1 MKRIINGFEV
11 DWASE
16 RMFAEHR
23 SVYSLVGSAAAG
35 VAVQAPRAAGSA
47 ASDWIPQQHVLATAP
62 CFAA

>member
-16 RMFAEHR
+16 RMFAEAQVR
-23 SVYSLVGSAAAG
+23 LFAGRQRGSG

-47 ASDWIPQQHVLATAP
+47 ASDWIPQ
-62 CFAA
+62 